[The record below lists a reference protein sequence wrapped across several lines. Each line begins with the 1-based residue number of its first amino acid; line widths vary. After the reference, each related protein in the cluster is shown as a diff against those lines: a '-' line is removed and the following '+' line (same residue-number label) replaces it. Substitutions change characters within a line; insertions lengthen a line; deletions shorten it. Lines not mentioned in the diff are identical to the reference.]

1 MSIDRT
7 EIITWI
13 LLMSAV
19 LTVFA
24 LVKLRRATRC
34 HAV

>member
-1 MSIDRT
+1 MSIDRA

-19 LTVFA
+19 LTVFVSSTCDEQPDTT
-24 LVKLRRATRC
+24 L
-34 HAV
+34 